1 MPIPSNF
8 QLRSYPIDYTPYRD
22 SHEEYPYIPS
32 KSLFEEIPLE
42 RSTDTLPLSSRIF
55 QYIKKI
61 PSPIKMMGD
70 LIGIVVVTVVIIDM
84 VAKRAIYGKYTF
96 QDDFHKRVYE
106 TFIK

>member
-8 QLRSYPIDYTPYRD
+8 QFRSYPNDYTPYRD

-32 KSLFEEIPLE
+32 NSLFQEVLLTN
-42 RSTDTLPLSSRIF
+42 STDTLPLANRIF

-61 PSPIKMMGD
+61 PSPIKVIRD
-70 LIGIVVVTVVIIDM
+70 LIGIVVVTVVIVDM

-96 QDDFHKRVYE
+96 QDDYHKRVYE
-106 TFIK
+106 AFIK